1 MEPAML
7 RSAISRRS
15 QIMGLAMTALAPA
28 MLRIALVVEK
38 SG

>member
-7 RSAISRRS
+7 RSDISGKS
-15 QIMGLAMTALAPA
+15 LINGLATTALAPA